1 VSDWRDPRRAGGG
14 EAQPLL
20 VLLLPRPLES
30 FILRDQAEDL
40 LRAHGALALEPP
52 RVPYGAMARL
62 PEGLGDALAMRQA
75 RRLRLPGRA
84 AAVAIAHPLQYPLAR
99 ALMALHPDCELWYWR
114 WDRYE
119 EAYDADPKMR
129 GRLAALHERALER
142 SALTFA
148 VSDALAEVDRA
159 GGREVVVVPSAHDS
173 FPAPDPA
180 PVVAFSLGHL
190 GRRTDW
196 ALLRALSER
205 MPELVLLLIGEAHED
220 ESGSDPDFQACRTA
234 PNLVWLGHRPDEEA
248 ARLMLLA
255 DAGIVPFERS
265 AFNETSLPQRILKAA
280 RLGRRTVCPPLAGPR
295 TWERAVLF
303 ADSPEEWVQA
313 LRSQAG
319 VRTKPDLELRVWA
332 LAHTARAT
340 NQPLWERMAQ
350 LGIDVRV
357 SYTPHTR

>member
-1 VSDWRDPRRAGGG
+1 VAEWTDRGG
-14 EAQPLL
+14 EPALL
-20 VLLLPRPLES
+20 VLLLPRPLET

-40 LRAHGALALEPP
+40 LRADGAVALEPP

-62 PEGLGDALAMRQA
+62 PEGLAGALAVRQA
-75 RRLRLPGRA
+75 RRLRLPGRP

-99 ALMALHPDCELWYWR
+99 ALLARHPDGELWYWR

-119 EAYDADPKMR
+119 EAYDADPKTR
-129 GRLAALHERALER
+129 ARLAALHELALER

-159 GGREVVVVPSAHDS
+159 EGQQVLVVPSAHDS

-180 PVVAFSLGHL
+180 AAVVACSLGHL

-196 ALLRALSER
+196 ALLRALAER
-205 MPELVLLLIGEAHED
+205 MPELVLLLIGEWHED
-220 ESGSDPDFQACRTA
+220 ESGRDPDFQACRAA

-265 AFNETSLPQRILKAA
+265 AFNDTSLPQRILKAA

-303 ADSPEEWVQA
+303 ADTPDDWAQA

-319 VRTKPDLELRVWA
+319 VRARPDLELREWA
-332 LAHTARAT
+332 LAHTARAA
-340 NQPLWERMAQ
+340 NQPLWERMAE

-357 SYTPHTR
+357 SHTPRTR

>member
-1 VSDWRDPRRAGGG
+1 VPDWRDPDP
-14 EAQPLL
+14 PLL

-30 FILRDQAEDL
+30 FILRDQAGDL

-52 RVPYGAMARL
+52 RVPYGAMLRL
-62 PEGLGDALAMRQA
+62 PPGIADGLAVRQA
-75 RRLRLPGRA
+75 RRLKLPGHP
-84 AAVAIAHPLQYPLAR
+84 AAVLIAHPLQYPLAR
-99 ALMALHPDCELWYWR
+99 ALMASHEGSELWYWR

-119 EAYDADPKMR
+119 EAYDANPRMR
-129 GRLAALHERALER
+129 ERLQALHERALER

-148 VSDALAEVDRA
+148 VSDALADVDRA
-159 GGREVVVVPSAHDS
+159 DGREVTVVPSAHDS

-180 PVVAFSLGHL
+180 ATVVAFSLGHL

-196 ALLRALSER
+196 ALLRALGER
-205 MPELVLLLIGEAHED
+205 MPELVLLLIGESHED
-220 ESGSDPDFQACRTA
+220 ESGADPDFQACRAA

-248 ARLMLLA
+248 ARLMLCA
-255 DAGIVPFERS
+255 DVGIVPFERS
-265 AFNETSLPQRILKAA
+265 AFNDTSLPQRILKAA

-303 ADSPEEWVQA
+303 ADSPDDWVLA

-319 VRTKPDLELRVWA
+319 VRTRPDLELREWA
-332 LAHTARAT
+332 LAQTARAT
-340 NQPLWERMAQ
+340 NQPLWERMAD

-357 SYTPHTR
+357 THTPHTR

>member
-1 VSDWRDPRRAGGG
+1 VAEWRDPRRDEGS
-14 EAQPLL
+14 PLL

-30 FILRDQAEDL
+30 FILRDQAQDL
-40 LRAHGALALEPP
+40 LRAHGAVALEPP
-52 RVPYGAMARL
+52 RLPYGAMARL
-62 PEGLGDALAMRQA
+62 PEGLADALAVRQA
-75 RRLRLPGRA
+75 GRLRLPGRP

-99 ALMALHPDCELWYWR
+99 ALLARHPESELWYWR

-119 EAYDADPKMR
+119 AAYDASPKLR
-129 GRLAALHERALER
+129 ARLEALHDRALER

-148 VSDALAEVDRA
+148 VSDALADVDRA
-159 GGREVVVVPSAHDS
+159 GGHEVIVVGSAHDS

-180 PVVAFSLGHL
+180 AAVVAVSLGHL

-205 MPELVLLLIGEAHED
+205 MPELVLLLVGEWHED
-220 ESGSDPDFQACRTA
+220 ESGRDADFQACRAA
-234 PNLVWLGHRPDEEA
+234 PNIVWLGHRPDEEA
-248 ARLMLLA
+248 ARLILLA

-265 AFNETSLPQRILKAA
+265 AFNDTSLPQRILKAA
-280 RLGRRTVCPPLAGPR
+280 RLGRRTVSAPLAGPR

-303 ADSPEEWVQA
+303 ADTPEEWTAA

-319 VRTKPDLELRVWA
+319 VRTRPDLELREWA
-332 LAHTARAT
+332 LAQTARAV
-340 NQPLWERMAQ
+340 NQPLWERMAE

-357 SYTPHTR
+357 SHTPRTR

>member
-1 VSDWRDPRRAGGG
+1 VADWSDPRRAGAE

-40 LRAHGALALEPP
+40 LRAHGAVALEPP
-52 RVPYGAMARL
+52 SVPYGAMARL
-62 PEGLGDALAMRQA
+62 PEGVAEALAVRQA

-99 ALMALHPDCELWYWR
+99 ALLARYPGCELWYWR

-129 GRLAALHERALER
+129 ARLAALHQRALER
-142 SALTFA
+142 STLTFA
-148 VSDALAEVDRA
+148 VSDALADIDRA
-159 GGREVVVVPSAHDS
+159 AGHDVTVVASAHDS
-173 FPAPDPA
+173 FPAPDPTA
-180 PVVAFSLGHL
+180 VVAFSLGHL

-196 ALLRALSER
+196 ALLRSLSER

-220 ESGSDPDFQACRTA
+220 ESGSDPDFQACRAA
-234 PNLVWLGHRPDEEA
+234 PNLVWLGRRADEEA

-265 AFNETSLPQRILKAA
+265 AFNDTSLPQRILKAA

-303 ADSPEEWVQA
+303 ADTPEEWVQA

-319 VRTKPDLELRVWA
+319 VRTSPDTRLREWA
-332 LAHTARAT
+332 LAQTARAT
-340 NQPLWERMAQ
+340 NQPLWERMAE

-357 SYTPHTR
+357 SHRPHTR

>member
-1 VSDWRDPRRAGGG
+1 VADFRDPDP
-14 EAQPLL
+14 PLL

-52 RVPYGAMARL
+52 RIPYGAIARL
-62 PEGLGDALAMRQA
+62 PEGLADALAVRQA
-75 RRLRLPGRA
+75 RRVRLPGHP
-84 AAVAIAHPLQYPLAR
+84 AAVMIAHPLQYPLAR
-99 ALMALHPDCELWYWR
+99 GLMAQHEGCELWYWR

-119 EAYDADPKMR
+119 EAYDAAPRMKE
-129 GRLAALHERALER
+129 RLQALHERALER

-148 VSDALAEVDRA
+148 VSDALADVDRA
-159 GGREVVVVPSAHDS
+159 AGHEVIVVPSAHDS
-173 FPAPDPA
+173 FPAPDPTA
-180 PVVAFSLGHL
+180 AVVAFSLGHL

-205 MPELVLLLIGEAHED
+205 MPELVLLLIGEWHED
-220 ESGSDPDFQACRTA
+220 ESGSDEDFRACRAA
-234 PNLVWLGHRPDEEA
+234 PNLVWLGRRSDEEA
-248 ARLMLLA
+248 ARLMLCG
-255 DAGIVPFERS
+255 DVGIVPFERS

-280 RLGRRTVCPPLAGPR
+280 LAGRRTVCPPLAGPR

-303 ADSPEEWVQA
+303 ADSPDDWVRA
-313 LRSQAG
+313 LRSQAA
-319 VRTKPDLELRVWA
+319 VRARPDTRLREWA

-340 NQPLWERMAQ
+340 NQPLWERMAE

-357 SYTPHTR
+357 TRTRHTR